1 MRLRSFYRAGQ
12 SAALASLIAASSGA
26 CGNDFDTTRRA
37 SEPLTLGDDLFQVLC
52 DRVAAT
58 ADPFDLE
65 ARKSRAVC
73 HPDAEGRY
81 GDDYAEADRPMPAKV
96 AVMVRYRPRLIEAF
110 NATFPDKDSLQS
122 DLKDLMAAMVPLYDD
137 DTLPESTRTLA
148 ALFDVISFDQTKP
161 SPDES
166 IEAATVRKTRLARA
180 QEVRAALA
188 RLGGRKGYRTISTAI
203 GVARPLLA
211 YKDLHKVTASTIRLL
226 GPGGTAE
233 PELRTLLDITQYE
246 LAKTEISPPRSGI
259 AGYKDR
265 FSGVTAQK
273 PKLTSEILANLLVD
287 PPPLKADLSG
297 PAYPLTWA
305 DAYAADGIGGVMPTV
320 PFLLRDKRGFA
331 AFAAMPANARDKDG
345 DGLVDIDAE
354 GRFLANDGNPLAV
367 STPFAYVTAD
377 GIQAGAGPR
386 DALGRAL
393 VSAGGPPLYR
403 YGDASK
409 TMLHAVLVDTETLAA
424 PSNGALLDLAH
435 GAVYQLGGRLKATAS
450 YDDPDGT
457 PKKFPVPFQRFD
469 AKTSPI
475 ADLVYALGRVLELP
489 RIADY
494 VELQRQLMRDKPEAL
509 ARLVGAALQIR
520 EIANKPEYKD
530 INLDPKSPLWDEVIK
545 IVGEMAAEPDV
556 MRDVLDAFADP
567 RVLLLPNGMARFAAY
582 SDALDYNPA
591 GDGCWAMGSKPD
603 AKCAPINDPWWN
615 VTQGGPKK
623 DPAKKVDWSKPDEE
637 GNRSLFQRFL
647 SLINDTYQ
655 VRSCNKEGG
664 RISTKLGPVP
674 IALPLLPW
682 DSYKECEVLNVP
694 DLAVFYL
701 GCIAGGNIEGTS
713 TPRCKLPVTD
723 GFVSALNSLGLSGML
738 DSVLESSSGITGL
751 KQTPTIEAL
760 NRMVMWRNP
769 NKFVTDLME
778 PMTTNV
784 CPVTS
789 SKGTRTCASPNDLLA
804 NRQRATIFMGEAY
817 DAVKGLAPT
826 LTPFVKKRGD
836 GKGREHYFIRLVQT
850 FHRHWSDG
858 KNPVRCTAGGT
869 PESNPKFCYGTNVRA
884 FEPILAEAF
893 ATDIV
898 PALHELTKVV
908 RGLSVNGKAGNEVM
922 ASLVRDL
929 TDPKVAAAMKLTDR
943 TGSASTK
950 QNDGKPVPQLT
961 YFHLFADAINA
972 FDTKWTGANG
982 PADHELWRAAR
993 SKLVDQFLAVEAPG
1007 GDKTRSR
1014 FKNPGVRTAGPI
1026 LMDLIDDR
1034 IAEHKAKGDFAEWAK
1049 SKLYE
1054 SFVESIESPIFG
1066 AAMDLQEKIYADP
1079 EARKQLGE
1087 LLVYLANQASGND
1100 ALASVLTAT
1109 QDILQLVGDEANMVP
1124 IYHAAALAAAPDGTL
1139 KRSLDLIEKVDK
1151 IETGQFAD
1159 THEGRRVIPKVL
1171 ANAVTPMGKSQ
1182 VTPIEV
1188 LIDVIADL
1196 HRAEPTVKGPF
1207 EALDYGSVARNVQEF
1222 LVDPVRGLEQFY
1234 VIVKN
1239 RNYD

>member
-1 MRLRSFYRAGQ
+1 MRLRPCLRAFLRAGQ
-12 SAALASLIAASSGA
+12 SAALASLIAAASGA
-26 CGNDFDTTRRA
+26 CGNEFDTTRRA

-65 ARKSRAVC
+65 ARKSRVVC
-73 HPDAEGRY
+73 HPDGEGKY
-81 GDDYAEADRPMPAKV
+81 GDDYSEADRPMPAKV

-161 SPDES
+161 PPDES
-166 IEAATVRKTRLARA
+166 PVDATIRKARLARA

-188 RLGGRKGYRTISTAI
+188 RLGGRKGYRTVSTAI

-211 YKDLHKVTASTIRLL
+211 YKDLHKVVASTIRLL

-233 PELRTLLDITQYE
+233 EQIRKLLEITQYE
-246 LAKTEISPPRSGI
+246 LAKTEIAPPRSGI
-259 AGYKDR
+259 TGYKDR
-265 FSGVTAQK
+265 FSGVAAQK

-287 PPPLKADLSG
+287 APPLKADLSG
-297 PAYPLTWA
+297 PGYPATWA

-320 PFLLRDKRGFA
+320 PFLVRDLRGFA
-331 AFAAMPANARDKDG
+331 AFATKPANARDKDG
-345 DGLVDIDAE
+345 DGLVDIDTE
-354 GRFLANDGNPLAV
+354 GRFLAVDGKPLDV
-367 STPFAYVTAD
+367 LTPFAYVTAD
-377 GIQAGAGPR
+377 GIEAGKGPR

-393 VSAGGPPLYR
+393 VSAGGSTLYE

-409 TMLHAVLVDTETLAA
+409 TMLHAVLVDTQTLAA

-435 GAVYQLGGRLKATAS
+435 GAVYQLGARVDATET
-450 YDDPDGT
+450 YDDPDGSA
-457 PKKFPVPFQRFD
+457 KKFPVSFKKFD
-469 AKTSPI
+469 AKTAPL
-475 ADLVYALGRVLELP
+475 ADLVYAFGRVLELP

-494 VELQRQLMRDKPEAL
+494 VELQRQLMRDHPAAL
-509 ARLVGAALQIR
+509 ARIVGAALSIR

-556 MRDVLDAFADP
+556 MRDVLDSFADP
-567 RVLLLPNGMARFAAY
+567 RVLLLPNGMARFAAH
-582 SDALDYNPA
+582 SDALDYNPSA
-591 GDGCWAMGSKPD
+591 DSCWAMGSKPD
-603 AKCAPINDPWWN
+603 AKCPQLNDPWWN
-615 VTQGGPKK
+615 VTQGGVKK
-623 DPAKKVDWSKPDEE
+623 DPARKVDWSKPDDEN
-637 GNRSLFQRFL
+637 NRSLFQRFL
-647 SLINDTYQ
+647 SLINDSYL

-664 RISTKLGPVP
+664 KISTKLGPIPFTLP
-674 IALPLLPW
+674 IFGTY
-682 DSYKECEVLNVP
+682 SECEVLDVP

-723 GFVSALNSLGLSGML
+723 GFVKALNSIGLSGML
-738 DSVLESSSGITGL
+738 DSTLESSSGITGL
-751 KQTPTIEAL
+751 KQTPTVEAL

-784 CPVTS
+784 CPIGS
-789 SKGTRTCASPNDLLA
+789 SKGTRKCASPDDLLA

-836 GKGREHYFIRLVQT
+836 GKGREQYFIRLVQT
-850 FHRHWSDG
+850 FHRHWSVG
-858 KNPVRCTAGGT
+858 KNPVRCADGGT
-869 PESNPKFCYGTNVRA
+869 PESNPKFCYKTNVRQ

-908 RGLSVNGKAGNEVM
+908 RGLSVNGKSGNEVM
-922 ASLVRDL
+922 AALMRDL

-943 TGSASTK
+943 EGSASTT
-950 QNDGKPVPQLT
+950 QNDGKAVPQLT
-961 YFHLFADAINA
+961 YFHLFANAVNA
-972 FDTKWTGANG
+972 FDTRWAGEKG

-993 SKLVDQFLAVEAPG
+993 GKLVDQFLAVEAPD
-1007 GDKTRSR
+1007 GDKTKSR

-1034 IAEHKAKGDFAEWAK
+1034 IAEHKAKGDLADWAK
-1049 SKLYE
+1049 SGLYK
-1054 SFVESIESPIFG
+1054 SFVESIESPIFA

-1087 LLVYLANQASGND
+1087 LLVYLANQASAND

-1109 QDILQLVGDEANMVP
+1109 QDILQLVGDEVDMVP

-1139 KRSLDLIEKVDK
+1139 KRSLDL
-1151 IETGQFAD
+1151 
-1159 THEGRRVIPKVL
+1159 
-1171 ANAVTPMGKSQ
+1171 
-1182 VTPIEV
+1182 
-1188 LIDVIADL
+1188 
-1196 HRAEPTVKGPF
+1196 
-1207 EALDYGSVARNVQEF
+1207 
-1222 LVDPVRGLEQFY
+1222 
-1234 VIVKN
+1234 
-1239 RNYD
+1239 